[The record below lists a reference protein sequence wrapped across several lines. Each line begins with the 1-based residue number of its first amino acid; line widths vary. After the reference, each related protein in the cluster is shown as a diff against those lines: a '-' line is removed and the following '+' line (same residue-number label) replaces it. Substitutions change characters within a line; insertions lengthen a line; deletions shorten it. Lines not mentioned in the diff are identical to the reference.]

1 MSSKKSDEDT
11 KPKKGKGV
19 VVKALIGICLIGAG
33 GGAAFGMMQAGMF
46 HQPEHKEEDNFPK
59 LIRKGEEDPYAPAS
73 EKKKEGEGQMEID
86 GEGGS
91 EYRTSYYSFQEP
103 FTSNLKNSPALLQV
117 DLAAA
122 TRRDGRVLIWIRKH
136 ELAIRSSLL
145 VELADTP
152 EDDVYSLEG
161 KRRLQARLTAAI
173 NKVLETNEGFGGVD
187 AVFFKTFIIQ

>member
-1 MSSKKSDEDT
+1 
-11 KPKKGKGV
+11 
-19 VVKALIGICLIGAG
+19 
-33 GGAAFGMMQAGMF
+33 
-46 HQPEHKEEDNFPK
+46 
-59 LIRKGEEDPYAPAS
+59 
-73 EKKKEGEGQMEID
+73 MEID